1 MMSFK
6 KSVSSYLLKVNKM
19 DNLKYFKDLLAQEKD
34 KNSLIESY
42 LNIQKRDD
50 YKKLT
55 IKQKVLLKM
64 EYDKFI
70 KLINK

>member
-1 MMSFK
+1 
-6 KSVSSYLLKVNKM
+6 M
-19 DNLKYFKDLLAQEKD
+19 DDLKYFKDLLAKVFFREKD
-34 KNSLIESY
+34 KNSLIELY

-55 IKQKVLLKM
+55 FKQQDLLKM

-70 KLINK
+70 KLTNNR